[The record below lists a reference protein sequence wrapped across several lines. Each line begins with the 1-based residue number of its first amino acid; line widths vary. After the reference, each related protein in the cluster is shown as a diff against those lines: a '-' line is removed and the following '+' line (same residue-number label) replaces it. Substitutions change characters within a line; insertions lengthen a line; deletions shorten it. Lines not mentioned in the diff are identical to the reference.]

1 MKKIFNLI
9 AQFLKNNWK
18 QLLLLASLVVLFF
31 IFCFDSHISRFWISL
46 KSFGQSFKYYFQSI
60 YLNEDDIII
69 PKSSLD
75 NLIAENGG
83 SILNL
88 IPIDF
93 GAFWKR
99 MPIFLALLINPTFW
113 SNWWTGVSLALN
125 KLILVM
131 NFMIILLMI
140 ILILKKNRKYIA
152 DDTPE
157 ETKALKKYLNFKDKI
172 RPKICLI
179 KNALNNYFKK
189 WLKIALLVMLISY
202 LNIPILALDI
212 LSNYFYFLA
221 GFNLNIIWQSVLLI
235 ALDFLPGY
243 FSIPLAIRLIALY
256 LIFDYLRIKNADTRL
271 QNILDKDISF
281 LEETGNA
288 VLITGASG
296 VGKNA
301 LETCLTLIYGDIMLP
316 NMLLNIMQEIERKF
330 PFANYD
336 AFAKLVDEKTSSK
349 VFRTQDDIY
358 NYFSKVNVLYKKTK
372 NPALYFYP
380 KNELFETWDELTIER
395 FSQAIMDWC
404 LAYFFYRVKDP
415 LSVSNYTIIFNSK
428 ENKDD
433 HYFNVNKTDMLQ
445 ETPEDYQDRQTNKII
460 NFDFLRLGKK
470 MDTYSSNQDYIPD
483 IGVYSIT
490 EAGKERGDTETLKN
504 AKRDANGAN
513 TKNDLFN
520 ERLKIWRHPSTIRFR
535 TLFKLIMDDQ
545 QNIAVNS
552 ELRKCFENIL
562 TLDRNKMNVKSCL
575 HSWWLESY
583 ICKLILSNYDK
594 YSLHRKEI
602 KLRQSLPNYLLK
614 KLVNFINC
622 YYMRRYNHYTYT
634 ECIVY
639 NMNGS
644 TAGVSEEVNNKTLF
658 IINKIAYSGRYETA
672 SLKKLFLAQMK
683 NARLSFEDLQSF
695 EFKTPSNNEYKS
707 MHSYFY
713 SATFNNTNTN
723 SKEDK

>member
-1 MKKIFNLI
+1 MKKIINLI
-9 AQFLKNNWK
+9 AQFLKANWK
-18 QLLLLASLVVLFF
+18 QLLLLITLVVLFF
-31 IFCFDSHISRFWISL
+31 IFCFDSHVTRFWLSL
-46 KSFGQSFKYYFQSI
+46 KSFGTSFKYYFQSI
-60 YLNEDDIII
+60 YLNADDITI
-69 PKSSLD
+69 PPSSLD

-93 GAFWKR
+93 SAFWKR
-99 MPIFLALLINPTFW
+99 MPVFLALIINPTFW
-113 SNWWTGVSLALN
+113 STWWTGVSLTLN

-131 NFMIILLMI
+131 NFMIVAFMI

-152 DDTPE
+152 EDTPE
-157 ETKALKKYLNFKDKI
+157 ETKALKKFLSFKDKI
-172 RPKICLI
+172 MPKISLV
-179 KNALNNYFKK
+179 KNTLNNFFRK
-189 WLKIALLVMLISY
+189 WLKASILVLLLCYFNLPV
-202 LNIPILALDI
+202 LALDI

-221 GFNLNIIWQSVLLI
+221 GFDLNIIWQSLLLL

-243 FSIPLAIRLIALY
+243 FSIPLAIRLVALY
-256 LIFDYLRIKNADTRL
+256 LIFDFIRIKNADTRL
-271 QNILDKDISF
+271 QNILDKDIAF

-288 VLITGASG
+288 ILITGASG

-301 LETCLTLIYGDIMLP
+301 METCLTLIYGDIMLP
-316 NMLLNIMQEIERKF
+316 NMLLGIMQEIERKF

-336 AFAKLVDEKTSSK
+336 AFSKLVDEKTSSK
-349 VFRTQDDIY
+349 DFRTQDDIY
-358 NYFSKVNVLYKKTK
+358 NYFSRLNVMYKKTK
-372 NPALYFYP
+372 DLSLYFYP
-380 KNELFETWDELTIER
+380 NNEQFENWDELTIER
-395 FSQAIMDWC
+395 FSGAITDWC
-404 LAYFFYRVKDP
+404 LAYFFYNVKDP

-470 MDTYSSNQDYIPD
+470 MDTYAVNQDYIPD
-483 IGVYSIT
+483 IGIYSIT

-575 HSWWLESY
+575 KSWWLESY
-583 ICKLILSNYDK
+583 ICKIILSNYDK

-602 KLRQSLPNYLLK
+602 KLRQSLPNYILK
-614 KLVNFINC
+614 KLVNHVNT
-622 YYMRRYNHYTYT
+622 YYMRRFNHYTYT
-634 ECIVY
+634 ECTVY

-672 SLKKLFLAQMK
+672 SLKKLFLAQMR
-683 NARLSFEDLQSF
+683 NARLSFEDLHSF
-695 EFKTPSNNEYKS
+695 EFKTPSNDEYKE
-707 MHSYFY
+707 MRSYFY
-713 SATFNNTNTN
+713 NATFNNTSTN
-723 SKEDK
+723 KEDK

>member
-1 MKKIFNLI
+1 MKKILNSI
-9 AQFLKNNWK
+9 ARFLKSNWK
-18 QLLLLASLVVLFF
+18 QLLLLIVLIVLFF
-31 IFCFDSHISRFWISL
+31 IFCFETHVSRFWISL
-46 KSFGQSFKYYFQSI
+46 KSFGTSFRYYFQSI
-60 YLNEDDIII
+60 YLNSDDITI
-69 PKSSLD
+69 PPSPLN

-99 MPIFLALLINPTFW
+99 LPVFLALLINPTFW
-113 SNWWTGVSLALN
+113 SNWWTGVSLTLN

-131 NFMIILLMI
+131 NLLVIFFMIV
-140 ILILKKNRKYIA
+140 LILKKNRKYIA
-152 DDTPE
+152 FDTPE
-157 ETKALKKYLNFKDKI
+157 ETKALKKFLSFKDKI
-172 RPKICLI
+172 RPKIHLL
-179 KNALNNYFKK
+179 KNMLNNFFKK

-202 LNIPILALDI
+202 LNLPILALDI

-221 GFNLNIIWQSVLLI
+221 GFDLNIVWQSVLI
-235 ALDFLPGY
+235 IVLDFLPAY
-243 FSIPLAIRLIALY
+243 FSIPLIIRLIALY
-256 LIFDYLRIKNADTRL
+256 LIFDFVRIRNANNRL
-271 QNILDKDISF
+271 QDILDKDISF

-301 LETCLTLIYGDIMLP
+301 MSTCLTLIYGDIMLP
-316 NMLLNIMQEIERKF
+316 NMLLGIMQEIERKF

-336 AFAKLVDEKTSSK
+336 AFSKLVDKKTSSK

-358 NYFSKVNVLYKKTK
+358 NYFSKLNVAFKKTK
-372 NPALYFYP
+372 DLSLYFYP
-380 KNELFETWDELTIER
+380 NDEQFETWDELTIER
-395 FSQAIMDWC
+395 FTGAIVDWC
-404 LAYFFYRVKDP
+404 LAYFFYNVKDP

-428 ENKDD
+428 ENPEE

-445 ETPEDYQDRQTNKII
+445 ENPDDYMNRQTNKII

-470 MDTYSSNQDYIPD
+470 MDTYAVNQDYIPD

-490 EAGKERGDTETLKN
+490 EAGKERGDTETLKS
-504 AKRDANGAN
+504 AKREANGAN

-545 QNIAVNS
+545 QNIAINS
-552 ELRKCFENIL
+552 DLRKCFENIL
-562 TLDRNKMNVKSCL
+562 TLDRNKMNVKTCL

-583 ICKLILSNYDK
+583 VCKIILSSYDK

-614 KLVNFINC
+614 KIVNFINT
-622 YYMRRYNHYTYT
+622 YYMRRFNHYTYT
-634 ECIVY
+634 ECNVY

-672 SLKKLFLAQMK
+672 SLKKLFLSQMR
-683 NARLSFEDLQSF
+683 NARLSFEDLHSF
-695 EFKTPSNNEYKS
+695 EFKTPSSDEYKE
-707 MHSYFY
+707 MRSYFY
-713 SATFNNTNTN
+713 NATFNNTSTN
-723 SKEDK
+723 KEDK

>member
-1 MKKIFNLI
+1 MKKIINLI
-9 AQFLKNNWK
+9 AQFLKANWK
-18 QLLLLASLVVLFF
+18 QLLLLITLVVLFF

-60 YLNEDDIII
+60 YLNAEDISI

-75 NLIAENGG
+75 NLIEENGG

-99 MPIFLALLINPTFW
+99 MPVFLALLINPTFW
-113 SNWWTGVSLALN
+113 SNWWTNVSLALN
-125 KLILVM
+125 K
-131 NFMIILLMI
+131 I
-140 ILILKKNRKYIA
+140 ILIMNLLVVFFMIVLILNKNRKYI
-152 DDTPE
+152 DNDVPE
-157 ETKALKKYLNFKDKI
+157 ETKALKKYLSFKDKI
-172 RPKICLI
+172 RPKISLV
-179 KNALNNYFKK
+179 KNTLNNFFRK
-189 WLKIALLVMLISY
+189 WLKASILVLLLCYFNLPV
-202 LNIPILALDI
+202 LALDI

-221 GFNLNIIWQSVLLI
+221 GFDLNIIWQSLLLL

-243 FSIPLAIRLIALY
+243 FSIPLAIRLVALY
-256 LIFDYLRIKNADTRL
+256 LIFDFVRIRNANNRL
-271 QNILDKDISF
+271 QDILDKDISF

-288 VLITGASG
+288 ILITGASG

-336 AFAKLVDEKTSSK
+336 AFSKLVDEKTSSK

-380 KNELFETWDELTIER
+380 QNEQFENWDELTIEK

-428 ENKDD
+428 ENPEE

-445 ETPEDYQDRQTNKII
+445 ESQDDYLNRRNNKII

-470 MDTYSSNQDYIPD
+470 MNTYLPSQDYIPD

-575 HSWWLESY
+575 RSWWLESY
-583 ICKLILSNYDK
+583 LCKLILTNYDK

-634 ECIVY
+634 ECTVY

-672 SLKKLFLAQMK
+672 SLKKLFLAQMR
-683 NARLSFEDLQSF
+683 NARLSFEDLHSF
-695 EFKTPSNNEYKS
+695 EFKTPSDNEYKE
-707 MHSYFY
+707 MRSYFY
-713 SATFNNTNTN
+713 NATFNNTSTN
-723 SKEDK
+723 KEDK

>member
-1 MKKIFNLI
+1 MKKIINLI

-18 QLLLLASLVVLFF
+18 QLLLLVTLVVLFF
-31 IFCFDSHISRFWISL
+31 IFCFETHVSRFWISL

-99 MPIFLALLINPTFW
+99 LPVFLALLINPTFW
-113 SNWWTGVSLALN
+113 STWWANVSLTLN

-131 NFMIILLMI
+131 NFMIVAFMI
-140 ILILKKNRKYIA
+140 ILILKKNRKYIS

-157 ETKALKKYLNFKDKI
+157 ETKALKKYLLFKDKI

-189 WLKIALLVMLISY
+189 WLKMALLVMLISY

-235 ALDFLPGY
+235 ALDFLPTY
-243 FSIPLAIRLIALY
+243 FSIPLVIRLVALY
-256 LIFDYLRIKNADTRL
+256 LIFDFIRIKNANNRL
-271 QNILDKDISF
+271 QSILDKDIDF

-288 VLITGASG
+288 ILITGASG

-301 LETCLTLIYGDIMLP
+301 MATCLTLIYGDIMLP
-316 NMLLNIMQEIERKF
+316 NMLLGIMQEIERKF

-349 VFRTQDDIY
+349 DFRTQDDIY
-358 NYFSKVNVLYKKTK
+358 NYFNRLNVMYKKTK
-372 NPALYFYP
+372 DLSLYFYP
-380 KNELFETWDELTIER
+380 RNEQFENWDELTIEK
-395 FSQAIMDWC
+395 FSQAITDWC
-404 LAYFFYRVKDP
+404 LAYFFYRIKDP

-428 ENKDD
+428 ENNES

-445 ETPEDYQDRQTNKII
+445 EDIDDYLDRHNNKII
-460 NFDFLRLGKK
+460 NFDYLRIGKK
-470 MDTYSSNQDYIPD
+470 MDTYAANQDYIPD

-490 EAGKERGDTETLKN
+490 EVGKERGDTETLKN
-504 AKRDANGAN
+504 AKRDSKNVNA
-513 TKNDLFN
+513 KNDLFN
-520 ERLKIWRHPSTIRFR
+520 ERLKIWRHASTIRFR

-545 QNIAVNS
+545 QNISVNS
-552 ELRKCFENIL
+552 DLRKCFENII
-562 TLDRNKMNVKSCL
+562 TLDRNKMSVKTCL
-575 HSWWLESY
+575 HSWWLENY
-583 ICKLILSNYDK
+583 ICKLILTNYDK

-614 KLVNFINC
+614 KLVNFINT
-622 YYMRRYNHYTYT
+622 YYMRRVNHYTYT
-634 ECIVY
+634 ECNVY

-644 TAGVSEEVNNKTLF
+644 TAGVNEEVNNKTLF
-658 IINKIAYSGRYETA
+658 LINKIAYSGRYETA
-672 SLKKLFLAQMK
+672 SLKKLFLSQMR
-683 NARLSFEDLQSF
+683 NARLSFEDLQTF
-695 EFKTPSNNEYKS
+695 EFKTPSNDEYNA
-707 MHSYFY
+707 MRSYFY
-713 SATFNNTNTN
+713 SATFNNTSTTR
-723 SKEDK
+723 KEK